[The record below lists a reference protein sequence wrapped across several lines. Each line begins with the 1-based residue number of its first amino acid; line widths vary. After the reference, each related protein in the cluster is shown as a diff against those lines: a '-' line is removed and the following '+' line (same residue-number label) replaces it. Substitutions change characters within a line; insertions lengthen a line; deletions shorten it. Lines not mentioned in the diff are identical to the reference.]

1 MAHIEKKQLQSGPR
15 YYVRFLDPAG
25 RRKNLGGYRLK
36 KDAESALK
44 RVESELAEGS
54 YGREE
59 DPLFRDFYVRW
70 MRSKGDSLKLSTRA
84 SYEQTFRT
92 HILPYFGDKQI
103 DTITP
108 FAVQAWVTELTG
120 KGMAAGTVG
129 RCYRY
134 LRACL
139 KQAENWDLIKRSPC
153 RSINLPRVNHEELS
167 FLEPEEVNRLLDAAD
182 EPARD
187 LFAVLA
193 WSGLRLGEG
202 LALAW
207 KHLDFD
213 NNAIVVE
220 RSWST
225 FGGFQEP
232 KTEGSRRAVP
242 MLAILREYFEE
253 LKRTRRQT
261 DKDDLLFSRN
271 GRKPLDPGNTRRD
284 FESALKKAS
293 LQKVTIHSLRHTYAS
308 AALASG
314 CSIKALQRALGHAS
328 ATMTLNTYSHLIK
341 EDFGQSLMR
350 TSALFKGT
358 GGKVVFL
365 DDKRR
370 NK

>member
-120 KGMAAGTVG
+120 KGMAAGSVG

-139 KQAENWDLIKRSPC
+139 K
-153 RSINLPRVNHEELS
+153 
-167 FLEPEEVNRLLDAAD
+167 
-182 EPARD
+182 
-187 LFAVLA
+187 
-193 WSGLRLGEG
+193 
-202 LALAW
+202 
-207 KHLDFD
+207 
-213 NNAIVVE
+213 
-220 RSWST
+220 
-225 FGGFQEP
+225 
-232 KTEGSRRAVP
+232 
-242 MLAILREYFEE
+242 
-253 LKRTRRQT
+253 
-261 DKDDLLFSRN
+261 
-271 GRKPLDPGNTRRD
+271 
-284 FESALKKAS
+284 
-293 LQKVTIHSLRHTYAS
+293 
-308 AALASG
+308 
-314 CSIKALQRALGHAS
+314 
-328 ATMTLNTYSHLIK
+328 
-341 EDFGQSLMR
+341 
-350 TSALFKGT
+350 
-358 GGKVVFL
+358 
-365 DDKRR
+365 
-370 NK
+370 